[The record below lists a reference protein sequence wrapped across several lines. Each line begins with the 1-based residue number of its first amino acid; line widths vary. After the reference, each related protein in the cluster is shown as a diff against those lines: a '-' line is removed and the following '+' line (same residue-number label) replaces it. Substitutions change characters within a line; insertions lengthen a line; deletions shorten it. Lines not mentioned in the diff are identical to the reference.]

1 MANNAGPD
9 SRTAE
14 SVALHSAFIILRSDV
29 VPRKGFEPPH
39 HCWRQD
45 LNLVRLPIP
54 PPGRERAILAEH
66 VPFIK

>member
-1 MANNAGPD
+1 M
-9 SRTAE
+9 
-14 SVALHSAFIILRSDV
+14 HSTFNIQHSKFKIERV

-54 PPGRERAILAEH
+54 PPGREGAILAQGAR
-66 VPFIK
+66 FIK

>member
-1 MANNAGPD
+1 MMNNFTVDDGTGP
-9 SRTAE
+9 TAPH
-14 SVALHSAFIILRSDV
+14 SVFIIPHSEV

-54 PPGRERAILAEH
+54 PPGRERAILAEGA
-66 VPFIK
+66 PFIK